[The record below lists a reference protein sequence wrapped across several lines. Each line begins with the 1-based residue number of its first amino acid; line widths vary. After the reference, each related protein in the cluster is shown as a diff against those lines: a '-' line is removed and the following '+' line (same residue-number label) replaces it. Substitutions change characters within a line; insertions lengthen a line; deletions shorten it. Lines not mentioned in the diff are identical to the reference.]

1 MHKFFVKR
9 EYINN
14 DVVEI
19 RDDDFNHISNSL
31 RLKTGDKI
39 IVSTE
44 DKFDFIVELKDFKKD
59 YVTGLIIK
67 KLKNKTEPSINVDI
81 GQAIPKSRNIEF
93 VIQKGTEIGAN
104 KFIPLYTERTIVKLN
119 QKKEKKRLKRWESIV
134 KEAAKQ
140 SKRGNIPQINRIINI
155 SKINKVSELFNQ
167 YDLILLLYTK
177 EDRSGI
183 KSVLKKYKDENIKN
197 ILLLI
202 GPEGGFSKD
211 EVKLFKKIEGDFILE
226 TVTLGERILRTET
239 AGLTALSAILYEFG
253 DLGG

>member
-31 RLKTGDKI
+31 RLKTGEKI

-44 DKFDFIVELKDFKKD
+44 NKFDFIVKLKDFKKD
-59 YVTGLIIK
+59 HVTGVIIK
-67 KLKNKTEPSINVDI
+67 KIENKTEPSIEVDI

-104 KFIPLYTERTIVKLN
+104 KFIPLFTKRTIVKLN
-119 QKKEKKRLKRWESIV
+119 QKKENKRLKRWKNII

-140 SKRGNIPQINRIINI
+140 SKRGNIPQISGIINI
-155 SKINKVSELFNQ
+155 SKINKVSELFNE
-167 YDLILLLYTK
+167 YDLILILYTK
-177 EDRSGI
+177 EDKCGI
-183 KSVLKKYKDENIKN
+183 KSVLKKYKDKNIEK

-211 EVKLFKKIEGDFILE
+211 EVKLFKKINGNFILE
-226 TVTLGERILRTET
+226 TITLGGRILRTET